1 MVGQVEEL
9 RLQAEGGGGGG
20 EAVAALAAWV
30 VVVAAVAAVVAARHL
45 QRLGRHELV
54 ARLDEEREQQRNLAL
69 VRLEI
74 PLQERVEVGDE
85 EAVVPDQPRR
95 EVEHE
100 QPHLQR
106 EERGERGR
114 DAVER
119 GGSS

>member
-1 MVGQVEEL
+1 M
-9 RLQAEGGGGGG
+9 
-20 EAVAALAAWV
+20 AALAAWV

-54 ARLDEEREQQRNLAL
+54 ARLDEEREQQRDLAL

-95 EVEHE
+95 EIEHE
-100 QPHLQR
+100 QPHL
-106 EERGERGR
+106 
-114 DAVER
+114 
-119 GGSS
+119 

>member
-1 MVGQVEEL
+1 MEEL

-54 ARLDEEREQQRNLAL
+54 ARLDEEREQQRDLAL

-95 EVEHE
+95 EIEHE
-100 QPHLQR
+100 QPHL
-106 EERGERGR
+106 
-114 DAVER
+114 
-119 GGSS
+119 

>member
-1 MVGQVEEL
+1 MVGEVEEL
-9 RLQAEGGGGGG
+9 RLQAEEGGGGGG
-20 EAVAALAAWV
+20 
-30 VVVAAVAAVVAARHL
+30 VVAAVVEWVVAVVVAVAVAARHL

-74 PLQERVEVGDE
+74 ALQERVEVGDE

-100 QPHLQR
+100 QPHL
-106 EERGERGR
+106 
-114 DAVER
+114 
-119 GGSS
+119 

>member
-1 MVGQVEEL
+1 MAAVG
-9 RLQAEGGGGGG
+9 
-20 EAVAALAAWV
+20 AWVVVTV
-30 VVVAAVAAVVAARHL
+30 VVVAAVAARHL

-54 ARLDEEREQQRNLAL
+54 ARLDEEREQQRDLAL

-106 EERGERGR
+106 EEREERGERAAGR
-114 DAVER
+114 
-119 GGSS
+119 GSARQ

>member
-1 MVGQVEEL
+1 MV
-9 RLQAEGGGGGG
+9 
-20 EAVAALAAWV
+20 AVVGWMVV
-30 VVVAAVAAVVAARHL
+30 VVVAVVVAAVAARHL

-54 ARLDEEREQQRNLAL
+54 ARLDEEREQQRDLAL

-106 EERGERGR
+106 EERGERAAGR
-114 DAVER
+114 
-119 GGSS
+119 GSAPQ

>member
-1 MVGQVEEL
+1 MEEL
-9 RLQAEGGGGGG
+9 RLQAEEGAGGGG
-20 EAVAALAAWV
+20 E
-30 VVVAAVAAVVAARHL
+30 VVAAVVEWVVAVAVAAVAVAARHL
-45 QRLGRHELV
+45 QCLGRHELV

-74 PLQERVEVGDE
+74 ALQERVEVGDE

-106 EERGERGR
+106 EEREERGERG
-114 DAVER
+114 
-119 GGSS
+119 GTW